1 MYRQIVPVAEAKFF
15 RAYSHFEL
23 VQLYGDAIIL
33 TEPLDLDSE
42 KLYGRRND
50 RGEVIDQVIK
60 DLKDAVGGLPETS
73 SEAGRLNKYIAY
85 AMLSRV

>member
-1 MYRQIVPVAEAKFF
+1 M
-15 RAYSHFEL
+15 
-23 VQLYGDAIIL
+23 
-33 TEPLDLDSE
+33 DSE

-85 AMLSRV
+85 AMLSRVALYEGTWQKFHTNGKDATSNTSRSRCV